1 MSPVQRFT
9 STVVNTSKRPDMNR
23 VVALLG
29 GAWGF
34 FGMIVLLL
42 FAIWRLAELA
52 LEGYHVGYQES
63 HWALLAI
70 NTLMMSYFEGYR
82 GFQQAY
88 SPRFAARLRYLIQ
101 HPKVAH
107 LLLAPAF
114 CAGFF
119 FTTRR
124 RQLSAYILTI
134 TIVGFVLVIQHL
146 DQPWRGAFDVGVV
159 VGLTWGVVSL
169 SASCANALRLPHYPV
184 SPELPQSETST

>member
-1 MSPVQRFT
+1 VQRFT
-9 STVVNTSKRPDMNR
+9 STVASTSKRLDMNR
-23 VVALLG
+23 VMVLLG

-42 FAIWRLAELA
+42 FAIWRLAVLA
-52 LEGYHVGYQES
+52 LEGYHVGYQGI

-82 GFQQAY
+82 GFQRAF

-101 HPKVAH
+101 HPKVVH

-124 RQLSAYILTI
+124 RQLSAYILSL
-134 TIVGFVLVIQHL
+134 TIVGFVLVFQQL
-146 DQPWRGAFDVGVV
+146 DQPWRGTFDVGVV

-184 SPELPQSETST
+184 SPELPQSETSA